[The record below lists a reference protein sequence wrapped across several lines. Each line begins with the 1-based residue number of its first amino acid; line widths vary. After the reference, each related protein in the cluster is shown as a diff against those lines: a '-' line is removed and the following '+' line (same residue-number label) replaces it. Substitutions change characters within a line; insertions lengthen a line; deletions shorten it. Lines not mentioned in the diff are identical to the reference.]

1 MRKINHLNISLI
13 YASITFFLIFLSYF
27 FDSKIQENS
36 IIFLLLVVT
45 FFGLPHGALDTLV
58 AKKNR
63 IYSNFY
69 GFSLFNLGYLSLAS
83 SIFFIWYLVPFLSLI
98 IFLLISAWH
107 FSEDWKNQLN
117 TFQRTILG
125 LNIINLPV
133 FFYPNEVTIIYEILV
148 DKVNILPLISIQEN
162 LMYILFLLLGIVI
175 ARNTNNKLLLF
186 QITTIFLSSIFLS
199 PLYYFISYFCFF
211 HSIKNFHETVNE
223 LKTEKDKIM
232 IFLII
237 NTIITVIFGFFL
249 FFFFL
254 DGPITSKIVSM
265 VFIGLASLTVPHM
278 LLKISI
284 NNKKRSSLL

>member
-1 MRKINHLNISLI
+1 MRKINNLNISLI
-13 YASITFFLIFLSYF
+13 YSSITFVLIFLSYF

>member
-1 MRKINHLNISLI
+1 MKKINNLNISLI
-13 YASITFFLIFLSYF
+13 YASITFFLISLSYF
-27 FDSKIQENS
+27 FDAKIQENK

-63 IYSNFY
+63 VFTNFY

-83 SIFFIWYLVPFLSLI
+83 CIFLIWYLVPFLSLI

-107 FSEDWKNQLN
+107 FSEDWKDQLN
-117 TFQRTILG
+117 TFQRVILG
-125 LNIINLPV
+125 LNVINLPV
-133 FFYPNEVTIIYEILV
+133 FFYPKEVTIIYETLV
-148 DKVNILPLISIQEN
+148 DSRNILQLVSIQEN
-162 LMYILFLLLGIVI
+162 LMFILFLLLGMVIV
-175 ARNTNNKLLLF
+175 RNTNNKLLFF
-186 QITTIFLSSIFLS
+186 QITTIFLGSIFLS

-211 HSIKNFHETVNE
+211 HSIKNFQETVDE
-223 LKTEKDKIM
+223 LETNKNKIM
-232 IFLII
+232 IFLIV
-237 NTIITVIFGFFL
+237 NTIITITFGFIL

-254 DGPITSKIVSM
+254 DGTITTKIISI

>member
-1 MRKINHLNISLI
+1 MKKINNLNISLI
-13 YASITFFLIFLSYF
+13 YASITFFLISLSYF
-27 FDSKIQENS
+27 FDAKIQENK

-58 AKKNR
+58 AKKNKV
-63 IYSNFY
+63 YSNFY

>member
-1 MRKINHLNISLI
+1 M
-13 YASITFFLIFLSYF
+13 
-27 FDSKIQENS
+27 
-36 IIFLLLVVT
+36 
-45 FFGLPHGALDTLV
+45 
-58 AKKNR
+58 
-63 IYSNFY
+63 
-69 GFSLFNLGYLSLAS
+69 
-83 SIFFIWYLVPFLSLI
+83 
-98 IFLLISAWH
+98 
-107 FSEDWKNQLN
+107 
-117 TFQRTILG
+117 
-125 LNIINLPV
+125 

>member
-1 MRKINHLNISLI
+1 MKKINNLNISLI
-13 YASITFFLIFLSYF
+13 YASITFFLISLSYF
-27 FDSKIQENS
+27 FDAKIQENK

-63 IYSNFY
+63 VFTNFY

-83 SIFFIWYLVPFLSLI
+83 CIFLIWYLVPFLSLI

-133 FFYPNEVTIIYEILV
+133 FFYPKEVTIIYEMLV
-148 DKVNILPLISIQEN
+148 ERVNIMPLISIQEN
-162 LMYILFLLLGIVI
+162 LMYVLFLLLGVVM
-175 ARNTNNKLLLF
+175 ARNTTNKLLLF
-186 QITTIFLSSIFLS
+186 QVTTIFLSSIFLS

-211 HSIKNFHETVNE
+211 HSIKNFQETVDE
-223 LKTEKDKIM
+223 LKTEKNKII
-232 IFLII
+232 IFLVI
-237 NTIITVIFGFFL
+237 NTIITIIFGFFL

-254 DGPITSKIVSM
+254 DGPIKSKIVSI

>member
-1 MRKINHLNISLI
+1 MRKINNLNISLI
-13 YASITFFLIFLSYF
+13 YSSITFVLIFLSYF

-83 SIFFIWYLVPFLSLI
+83 CIFFIWYLVPFLSLV

-107 FSEDWKNQLN
+107 FSEDWKNQLD

-125 LNIINLPV
+125 LNIINLPA
-133 FFYPNEVTIIYEILV
+133 FFYPKEVTIIYEMLV
-148 DKVNILPLISIQEN
+148 ERVNIMPLISIQEN
-162 LMYILFLLLGIVI
+162 LMYVLFLLLGVVM
-175 ARNTNNKLLLF
+175 AKNTTNKLLLF
-186 QITTIFLSSIFLS
+186 QVTTIFLSSIFLS

-211 HSIKNFHETVNE
+211 HSIKNFQETVDE
-223 LKTEKDKIM
+223 LKTEKNKIM

-237 NTIITVIFGFFL
+237 NTVITIIFGFFL
-249 FFFFL
+249 FCFFL
-254 DGPITSKIVSM
+254 DGSITSKIVSI
-265 VFIGLASLTVPHM
+265 VFVGLASLTVPHM

>member
-63 IYSNFY
+63 VFTNFY
-69 GFSLFNLGYLSLAS
+69 GFSLFNLGYLGLAS
-83 SIFFIWYLVPFLSLI
+83 CIFLIWHLVPFLSLI

>member
-58 AKKNR
+58 AKKNKV
-63 IYSNFY
+63 YSNFY

>member
-1 MRKINHLNISLI
+1 MRKINNLNISLI
-13 YASITFFLIFLSYF
+13 YSSITFVLIFLSYF

-63 IYSNFY
+63 VFTNFY

-83 SIFFIWYLVPFLSLI
+83 CIFFIWYLVPFLSLV

-107 FSEDWKNQLN
+107 FSEDWKNQLD

-125 LNIINLPV
+125 LNIINLPA
-133 FFYPNEVTIIYEILV
+133 FFYPKEVTIIYEMLV
-148 DKVNILPLISIQEN
+148 ERVNIMPLISIQEN
-162 LMYILFLLLGIVI
+162 LMYVLFLLLGVVM
-175 ARNTNNKLLLF
+175 ARNTTNKLLLF
-186 QITTIFLSSIFLS
+186 QVTTIFLSSIFLS

-211 HSIKNFHETVNE
+211 HSIKNFQETVDE
-223 LKTEKDKIM
+223 LKTEKNKIM

-237 NTIITVIFGFFL
+237 NTIITIIFGFFL
-249 FFFFL
+249 FCFFL
-254 DGPITSKIVSM
+254 DGSITSKIVSI
-265 VFIGLASLTVPHM
+265 VFVGLASLTVPHM

>member
-1 MRKINHLNISLI
+1 MRKINNLNISLI
-13 YASITFFLIFLSYF
+13 YSSITFVLIFLSYF

-83 SIFFIWYLVPFLSLI
+83 CIFFIWYLVPFLSLV

-107 FSEDWKNQLN
+107 FSEDWKNQLD

-125 LNIINLPV
+125 LNIINLPA
-133 FFYPNEVTIIYEILV
+133 FFYPKEVTMIYEMLV
-148 DKVNILPLISIQEN
+148 ERVNIMPLISIQEN
-162 LMYILFLLLGIVI
+162 LMYVLFLLLGVVM

-186 QITTIFLSSIFLS
+186 QVTTIFLSSIFLS

-211 HSIKNFHETVNE
+211 HSIKNFQETVDE
-223 LKTEKDKIM
+223 LKTEKNKIM

-237 NTIITVIFGFFL
+237 NTIITIIFGFFL
-249 FFFFL
+249 FCFFL
-254 DGPITSKIVSM
+254 DGSITSKIVSI
-265 VFIGLASLTVPHM
+265 VFVGLASLTVPHM